1 MDDTERS
8 EVDAQPSEDQSS
20 AGLVHNLDQVDLE
33 QAQNVGADPPGPL
46 GLDLG
51 GGTDGI
57 GTHAAEEEADD
68 LA

>member
-8 EVDAQPSEDQSS
+8 EGDAQSPEDQGS
-20 AGLVHNLDQVDLE
+20 AGLVHNLDQVDLA
-33 QAQNVGADPPGPL
+33 QAQNIGADPPGPL

-51 GGTDGI
+51 GGTEGI

-68 LA
+68 LT